1 MRSYVRTLRAVR
13 GWSQQDLADRL
24 GMSRQAVTALETGK
38 SEPSL
43 STALHLSWLF
53 GCAVEEVFPSDLEE
67 KMSFL
72 NATWEYQDCLAT
84 AFDEVEVLDEMGRQ
98 GWEMTG
104 FGPLVLH
111 FRRPEDPTL
120 RTPWWYERVTEFGT
134 PRQRAQLEREGW
146 TYCGS
151 WMNTYHYF
159 KRADRLPE

>member
-1 MRSYVRTLRAVR
+1 MRNHIRPLRGER

-43 STALHLSWLF
+43 STALRLAWLF
-53 GCAVEEVFPSDLEE
+53 ECAVEDVFTADLEE
-67 KMSFL
+67 KMTLL
-72 NATWEYQDCLAT
+72 NATWQYQDRLAT
-84 AFDEVEVLDEMGRQ
+84 AFDEVGVLDEMGRE

-111 FRRPEDPTL
+111 FRRPEDPAL
-120 RTPWWYERVTEFGT
+120 RMPWAYKRLTEFGT
-134 PRQRAQLEREGW
+134 PRKRAELERRGW
-146 TYCGS
+146 IYCGS

-159 KRADRLPE
+159 KRADPVLA